1 MRIQGRNLFLMAV
14 LGGLWAT
21 HSTLR
26 EPEPVVGT
34 GAAVFPGFLGAS
46 VSEVEITDAEGA
58 SLVLRRQGDDWILP
72 ARFDLDA
79 HAFTVKS
86 MLTAVHNVRAT
97 QLVSDAPSAREIY
110 GVGEAGTRVVL
121 SGLGDVVLASFVQ
134 GREVPTPGSLASTS
148 AGTFL
153 RPADRSAVYRVA
165 GLPPLSVDPDDWLD
179 TRLLHFDPSDVR
191 ALRVRRGG
199 AESGLD
205 LRRAEDGWEF
215 GRWSVEESELEFRP
229 VPSGGVDPLLE
240 ELSTLYFERA
250 VAAEFGEEW
259 GLGHTPAWSFDIE
272 LEQRLSL
279 WIGAPDGDA
288 GRFAARLVNPLKPQ
302 VVTLSSGL
310 VESLLASYDRVEAMT
325 IGRDRPADPPR

>member
-1 MRIQGRNLFLMAV
+1 MRIQGRNLFLMAA

-21 HSTLR
+21 HSALS
-26 EPEPVVGT
+26 EPEPVSGS

-46 VSEVEITDAEGA
+46 VSEVEITNGEGA
-58 SLVLRRQGDDWILP
+58 SLVLQKQSGKWTLP
-72 ARFDLDA
+72 ARFELDA
-79 HAFTVKS
+79 HAFTVES

-97 QLVSDAPSAREIY
+97 QLVSDSPSAREIY

-153 RPADRSAVYRVA
+153 RPADRSAVYRVS
-165 GLPPLSVDPDDWLD
+165 GLTPLSVDPDDWLD
-179 TRLLHFDPSDVR
+179 TRLLHFEPAEVR
-191 ALRVRRGG
+191 SLRVRRGG

-205 LRRAEDGWEF
+205 LRRGEGGWEF
-215 GRWSVEESELEFRP
+215 GRWSVDEEDAEYRP
-229 VPSGGVDPLLE
+229 VPSAGVEPLLE

-250 VAAEFGEEW
+250 VAAEFGEQW
-259 GLGHTPAWSFDIE
+259 GLGHTPACSFDIE
-272 LEQRLSL
+272 LDQRLSL
-279 WIGAPDGDA
+279 WIGAPDGEK

-302 VVTLSSGL
+302 VVSLSSGL
-310 VESLLASYDRVEAMT
+310 VDALLESYDRIEAMT
-325 IGRDRPADPPR
+325 IGREERADSPR